1 MINTSAFIEGLT
13 AYLNTVKEGFS
24 VFYDR
29 APSKKA
35 FPYGVIS
42 GVNESSLGE
51 GYLTSFDLDLWTD
64 DKLPTATEEIEE
76 LCDITRNA
84 LNNKVL
90 SSAGVNKTFPPE
102 SPPSPSRHPRRYG
115 SSGTSEDLNDTG
127 FVSGTF

>member
-76 LCDITRNA
+76 LCDIARNA

-90 SSAGVNKTFPPE
+90 SSEGVYSCHIGYEGRDTTDDRE
-102 SPPSPSRHPRRYG
+102 DDISHRRIYFAARIFY
-115 SSGTSEDLNDTG
+115 N
-127 FVSGTF
+127 

>member
-29 APSKKA
+29 APSKKS

-76 LCDITRNA
+76 LCDIARNA

-90 SSAGVNKTFPPE
+90 SSPGVYSCHIGYEGRDTTDDRE
-102 SPPSPSRHPRRYG
+102 DDISHRRIFFAARIFY
-115 SSGTSEDLNDTG
+115 N
-127 FVSGTF
+127 

>member
-1 MINTSAFIEGLT
+1 LINTSAFIEGLT

-84 LNNKVL
+84 LNDKVL
-90 SSAGVNKTFPPE
+90 SVEGVFSCHIGYEGRDTTDDRE
-102 SPPSPSRHPRRYG
+102 DDLSHRRIYFAARIFY
-115 SSGTSEDLNDTG
+115 N
-127 FVSGTF
+127 

>member
-29 APSKKA
+29 APSKAA

-51 GYLTSFDLDLWTD
+51 GYMTSFDLDLWTD

-90 SSAGVNKTFPPE
+90 SSEGVYSCHIGYEGRDTTDDRE
-102 SPPSPSRHPRRYG
+102 DDISHRRIYFAARIFY
-115 SSGTSEDLNDTG
+115 TK
-127 FVSGTF
+127 

>member
-24 VFYDR
+24 VFYDK

-76 LCDITRNA
+76 LCDIARNA

-90 SSAGVNKTFPPE
+90 SSAGVYSCHIGYEGRDTTDDRE
-102 SPPSPSRHPRRYG
+102 DDISHRRIYFAARIFY
-115 SSGTSEDLNDTG
+115 N
-127 FVSGTF
+127 

>member
-1 MINTSAFIEGLT
+1 MINTSAFIEELT

-76 LCDITRNA
+76 LCDIARNA

-90 SSAGVNKTFPPE
+90 SSEGVYSCHIGYEGRDTTDDRE
-102 SPPSPSRHPRRYG
+102 DDISHRRIYFAARIFY
-115 SSGTSEDLNDTG
+115 N
-127 FVSGTF
+127 